1 MLTTGDGGGLMAL
14 ADLESAVRS
23 AGGRGM
29 AVVWNDAAYSAEVHL
44 YGLQG
49 YADPPMRIPETDF
62 AGLAA
67 AVGAEG
73 VVVRELS
80 DLDRLATWAA
90 EPVASRRFLLLDCRI
105 SGSVIAPYQHEI
117 IAVNTRRLRRPLT
130 DGRTGDPAARPEI
143 VYDRSSIRRR
153 SGAHVLDPSRI
164 AAIAD
169 ELADADR
176 TRTTVP
182 LLTARNPGM
191 TVDDAYAVQRE
202 WADRAAAGGRRLVG
216 RKIGLTSKVMQ
227 VATGITEP
235 DYGVIFDDMVIE
247 SGASV
252 EFDRFSNV
260 RIEVELAFVLR
271 DRLEGPNTTIF
282 DVLDATAYV
291 VPALEIL
298 NSHIELEGRT
308 IVDTISDNAAMGAM
322 VVGGTPVKPDAVDLR
337 WVSALLSRNQVIEE
351 SGVAAAVLGHP
362 AMGVAWLAN
371 KLAQHGQALEAGEII
386 LAGSFT
392 RPMWVERG
400 DTVHADYRELGTV
413 TCRFE

>member
-1 MLTTGDGGGLMAL
+1 M
-14 ADLESAVRS
+14 
-23 AGGRGM
+23 
-29 AVVWNDAAYSAEVHL
+29 
-44 YGLQG
+44 
-49 YADPPMRIPETDF
+49 
-62 AGLAA
+62 
-67 AVGAEG
+67 
-73 VVVRELS
+73 
-80 DLDRLATWAA
+80 
-90 EPVASRRFLLLDCRI
+90 
-105 SGSVIAPYQHEI
+105 
-117 IAVNTRRLRRPLT
+117 
-130 DGRTGDPAARPEI
+130 
-143 VYDRSSIRRR
+143 
-153 SGAHVLDPSRI
+153 LDPSRI
-164 AAIAD
+164 AEVAD
-169 ELADADR
+169 ELVAADR
-176 TRTTVP
+176 ERSIVP
-182 LLTARNPGM
+182 LLTARHPEM
-191 TVDDAYAVQRE
+191 TVDDAYAVQRL
-202 WADRAAAGGRRLVG
+202 WATRRADEGARIVG

-260 RIEVELAFVLR
+260 RVEVELAFVLAKP
-271 DRLEGPNTTIF
+271 LEGPNTTIF

-298 NSHIELEGRT
+298 NSHIEMAGRT

-322 VVGGTPVKPDAVDLR
+322 VLGGRPVKVDEVDLR
-337 WVSALLSRNQVIEE
+337 WVSALLFRNQAIEE

-371 KLAQHGQALEAGEII
+371 KLAQHGQSLGAGEII

-400 DTVHADYRELGTV
+400 DTVHADYGQLGAV